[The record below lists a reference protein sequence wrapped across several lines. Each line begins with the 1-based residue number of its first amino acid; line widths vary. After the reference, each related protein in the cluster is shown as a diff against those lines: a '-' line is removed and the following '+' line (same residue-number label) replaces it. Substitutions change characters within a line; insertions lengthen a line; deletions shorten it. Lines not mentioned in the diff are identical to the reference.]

1 MDLVSQTE
9 DTIVIKYTSHTVV
22 AEGSGTVR
30 REFAGEATMR
40 KDGPVW
46 LIDKIQ
52 EHQVRVADEQTED
65 EHNLELTYTNGRIEL
80 ITFKLFDNIK

>member
-52 EHQVRVADEQTED
+52 EHQVRVED

-80 ITFKLFDNIK
+80 ITFKLFDIIK

>member
-1 MDLVSQTE
+1 M
-9 DTIVIKYTSHTVV
+9 IKYTSHTVV

-52 EHQVRVADEQTED
+52 EHQVRVADE
-65 EHNLELTYTNGRIEL
+65 
-80 ITFKLFDNIK
+80 

>member
-52 EHQVRVADEQTED
+52 
-65 EHNLELTYTNGRIEL
+65 
-80 ITFKLFDNIK
+80 